1 MAAETTSH
9 ERHVVFQ
16 PTVVL
21 IISLAAAALLSLYL
35 LRYSILSAS
44 TFTFPPSFFY
54 VVPIVVPFVGF
65 LLDRAEHTRE
75 TTVVQ
80 VIIDVAII
88 GLAMARIFTSF
99 PFISG
104 HTLFLTYALG
114 ASRSRVVIATAS
126 LVMLQVIYLKYI
138 VWHDAVT
145 STGGIII
152 GGIAAIV
159 VRRLQQT
166 RQKEFNNA

>member
-9 ERHVVFQ
+9 DRHVIFQ

-21 IISLAAAALLSLYL
+21 VISLAAAALLSLYL

-44 TFTFPPSFFY
+44 SFTFPPSFFY
-54 VVPIVVPFVGF
+54 VVPIVVPFVAF
-65 LLDRAEHTRE
+65 LLDRAEHIRE
-75 TTVVQ
+75 TTLVQ
-80 VIIDVAII
+80 VLIDVAII

-99 PFISG
+99 PFVSG

-114 ASRSRVVIATAS
+114 ASHSRVVIATAS
-126 LVMLQVIYLKYI
+126 LVMVQVIYLKYF

-145 STGGIII
+145 STGGIIV
-152 GGIAAIV
+152 GGVAAIV
-159 VRRLQQT
+159 VRRLQT
-166 RQKEFNNA
+166 RQKELNSA